1 MPHLA
6 HVASWATALNSAS
19 NRGSDSSDTPPP
31 PSTRFFFLAA
41 PPLSSLQ
48 LALPPLSLPVAGLCF
63 GGLPTFFLLRTSPPW
78 WPMSTPLLPFPPAPF
93 PPDFPFLG
101 PPPMLLSPSLKEPS
115 SLSSPRSFASTA
127 PEAEETA
134 AAAAAAAATVAWAV
148 AATVAGALVG
158 GNASVS
164 FTGCAVQAQG
174 SRLAAART
182 TPPLSAS
189 RRSCLHFCRKRQ
201 TSVHGLRCCPPKHP
215 HHLTPRPPSPLV
227 RPCLI
232 LSLQS
237 RVTARLNQPS
247 RWNWMTLL
255 PLLPLC

>member
-41 PPLSSLQ
+41 PPLPSLQ

-134 AAAAAAAATVAWAV
+134 AAAAAAAATVAGIKIHFSCRRRCCCRCQLIRWAV
-148 AATVAGALVG
+148 PCKLRERGGGLALKWKWC
-158 GNASVS
+158 VS
-164 FTGCAVQAQG
+164 RRRLQPNRHPWPRLP
-174 SRLAAART
+174 SRQ
-182 TPPLSAS
+182 TPPPPP
-189 RRSCLHFCRKRQ
+189 RRH
-201 TSVHGLRCCPPKHP
+201 
-215 HHLTPRPPSPLV
+215 HHLR
-227 RPCLI
+227 RRHRHR
-232 LSLQS
+232 
-237 RVTARLNQPS
+237 RVS
-247 RWNWMTLL
+247 
-255 PLLPLC
+255 